1 MNLLTVLRLLSTL
14 RLLSAHERWTH
25 TQLQSYQR
33 QQIAQLRAF
42 AYEHS
47 SFYRQFHQGLFDKPL
62 SELPVLTKQ
71 VMMASF
77 DELVTDPKIHLADIR
92 KQHEEAP
99 EVRYLGKYWVNATS
113 GSTGS
118 PGIFLFNDHEWATV
132 LASFTRGYEWAG
144 VRINLTRRRKI
155 AIVSSVTSWH
165 MSYLVGQTLRSPWAT
180 TLRLAATEPIEHIVQ
195 QLNYWQ
201 PEVLIAYASVMRI
214 LAVEQLENRL
224 HITPQVVFTSSEV
237 LTDETRRLVEAAW
250 GKRLFN
256 QYAATETAGIAAE
269 CEHHMGLH
277 LYEDLVIV
285 ENVDEHN
292 RPVPAGVYGDKVL
305 VTVLF
310 NRTQPLIR
318 YEIGDSIR
326 LSDSSDACGRP
337 FRVVDG
343 IQGRRE
349 DMLHFPSTDGKQ
361 VAIHPNLFHQVMDT
375 VSVSGWQIIHRNDGL
390 HVLLSGS
397 NSTTDEAKLVEDMS
411 HSLAKQWAV
420 VPKIHIERVEAI
432 PRTANGKAPLIKSEL
447 HNQQHSL

>member
-1 MNLLTVLRLLSTL
+1 MNIFTVLKLLSNL
-14 RLLSAHERWTH
+14 RSLRSHECWTR
-25 TQLQSYQR
+25 TQLESYQT

-42 AYEHS
+42 AYQHS
-47 SFYRQFHQGLFDKPL
+47 SFYRQFHQGMFDKPL
-62 SELPVLTKQ
+62 SELPILTKQ
-71 VMMASF
+71 VLMAHF

-92 KQHEEAP
+92 TQRDEAP
-99 EVRYLGKYWVNATS
+99 DARYLGKYWVNATS

-118 PGIFLFNDHEWATV
+118 PGIFLFNDQEWATV

-144 VRINLTRRRKI
+144 VRIKLTRRNKI
-155 AIVSSVTSWH
+155 AIVSSVTPWH
-165 MSYLVGQTLRSPWAT
+165 MSYLVGQTLRSPWST
-180 TLRLAATEPIEHIVQ
+180 TLRLSATEPIEQIVH
-195 QLNYWQ
+195 QLNEWQ
-201 PEVLIAYASVMRI
+201 SEVLIAYASMMRI

-224 HITPQVVFTSSEV
+224 QIAPQVVFTSSEV
-237 LTDETRRLVEAAW
+237 LTDETRRLVETAW

-326 LSDSSDACGRP
+326 LSDRSDACGRP

-343 IQGRRE
+343 IQGRQE
-349 DMLHFPSTDGKQ
+349 DILHFPSADGKQ

-375 VSVSGWQIIHRNDGL
+375 VSVSGWQILHRNDGL

-397 NSTTDEAKLVEDMS
+397 NSTNDQAKLIEDMS
-411 HSLAKQWAV
+411 RALAKQGAV
-420 VPKIHIERVEAI
+420 VPYIYVEHVDTI
-432 PRTANGKAPLIKSEL
+432 PRTSNGKAPLIRAIF
-447 HNQQHSL
+447 